1 MTVVSPSAWLADL
14 AGKSFLGQYPIKVI
28 HNGIDLS
35 IFSPVASD
43 FRVRYS
49 LENKKIVLAVSFGW
63 SYEKGLDVLIALA
76 ARLSDD
82 YQIVLVGTDETTDNQ
97 LPKNI
102 ISIHRT
108 NNQKELVKYLQL

>member
-14 AGKSFLGQYPIKVI
+14 ARQSFLGQYPIKVI

-49 LENKKIVLAVSFGW
+49 LENKNIVF
-63 SYEKGLDVLIALA
+63 ALA
-76 ARLSDD
+76 RHMR
-82 YQIVLVGTDETTDNQ
+82 IG
-97 LPKNI
+97 
-102 ISIHRT
+102 
-108 NNQKELVKYLQL
+108 